1 MSKSALVLV
10 VEDDP
15 NTATEML
22 ANLKSLGYRPQHAS
36 PSADAQ
42 ASIWVEAPAS
52 ASIDRP
58 PLPGPDG
65 LSLIS
70 KMRDEGIHLPVL
82 VLRAPASVDESIH
95 NHKAGGG
102 DHLGKPVVAD
112 EMFARIETLLRRPE
126 EARETTLRAGPLT
139 LDLIDRSASRDRRK
153 IDLLPREFK
162 LLEFMMRRSGQVLSR
177 AMLLEGVWHYRF
189 VPESN
194 LVAVHMS
201 RLRQKIDLPGEIK
214 LIRSVKNVGFML
226 DTSI

>member
-1 MSKSALVLV
+1 MSKNAFVLV
-10 VEDDP
+10 IEDDP
-15 NTATEML
+15 SAATEMR
-22 ANLKSLGYRPQHAS
+22 ANLKSLGYRSQHAS
-36 PSADAQ
+36 SGADTQ
-42 ASIWVEAPAS
+42 ASIWVEVPDCAIMGKS
-52 ASIDRP
+52 LS
-58 PLPGPDG
+58 GPDG

-70 KMRDEGIHLPVL
+70 KMRDEGIHLPVM
-82 VLRAPASVDESIH
+82 VLRVPSSGNESIH

-112 EMFARIETLLRRPE
+112 ELFARIETLLRRQE

-139 LDLIDRSASRDRRK
+139 LDLIERSASRGRRK

-177 AMLLEGVWHYRF
+177 ATLLEGVWHYRF
-189 VPESN
+189 IPESN

-214 LIRSVKNVGFML
+214 LIRSVKNVGFIL
-226 DTSI
+226 DA